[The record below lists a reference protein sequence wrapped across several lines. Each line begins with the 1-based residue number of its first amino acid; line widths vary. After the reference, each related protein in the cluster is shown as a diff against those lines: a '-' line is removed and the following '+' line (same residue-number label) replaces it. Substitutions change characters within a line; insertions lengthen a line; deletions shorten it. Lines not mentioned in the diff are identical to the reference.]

1 MKKFEESPLYRIM
14 HPRSVAFWG
23 ASSNPVGMG
32 TVQLSNLLALGYEGR
47 IYPMHPREN
56 EVMGL
61 PAYAHASDLPEPAD
75 VAVFVLPTK
84 VVPEILE
91 ECGRAGIKRAIIVSA
106 GFGEMGPEGKLQ
118 QDRIVELARTYDI
131 SFIGPNCIGVVNP
144 YAKFNTTFYP
154 YEAVPGFIGMASQ
167 SGSFITQMFTHLE
180 KFGIGFSQA
189 ASVGNEAL
197 LGLTD
202 CVEYLGQCPKTTVI
216 GLYIEAIRNGR
227 QFVEVAREVSK
238 IKPIVAFYVGGSK
251 AGSRA
256 GLSHTGA
263 LAGPD
268 AVYDG
273 IFRQCGI
280 TRASS
285 IEELFDFCY
294 VLGSQPLPAGK
305 RLAILTHS
313 GGPGAAASDAAER
326 TGLELVDFSPE
337 TVERLKPLLPG
348 TASIRNPVDMTFTRN
363 YSDYIET
370 LPQVLLGDERVDS
383 MFLYCLMPHRRVINS
398 VASSQLADPTQAVAV
413 AAEYIKGQAATAA
426 ALSPTYGKPVVG
438 ATFCT
443 RKDLFVQEL
452 QDRGFPCLPSPERA
466 IKALGA
472 LTRYAE
478 WRHAAG

>member
-1 MKKFEESPLYRIM
+1 MKKYEESPLYRIM

-32 TVQLSNLLALGYEGR
+32 TVQLSQLLALNFEGR
-47 IYPMHPREN
+47 VYPMHPREK

-61 PAYAHASDLPEPAD
+61 PAYAHAKDLPEPAD

-91 ECGRAGIKRAIIVSA
+91 ECGEAGIKHAIIVSA
-106 GFGEMGPEGKLQ
+106 GFGEMGEEGRQQ
-118 QDRIVELARTYDI
+118 QDRIVEIARKYGI

-144 YAKFNTTFYP
+144 YAKFNSTFYP

-180 KFGIGFSQA
+180 KFGLGFSQA
-189 ASVGNEAL
+189 ASVGNEAM

-227 QFVEVAREVSK
+227 RFVEVAREVSRT
-238 IKPIVAFYVGGSK
+238 KPIVAFYVGGSK

-256 GLSHTGA
+256 GMSHTGA

-268 AVYDG
+268 PVYDG

-294 VLGSQPLPAGK
+294 VLGTQPLPTGK
-305 RLAILTHS
+305 QLAILTHS

-326 TGLELVDFSPE
+326 SGLDLVDFSPE
-337 TVERLKPLLPG
+337 TQERLKPLLPG

-363 YSDYIET
+363 YSDYIDT
-370 LPQVLLGDERVDS
+370 LPKVLLEDPVVQS

-398 VASSQLADPTQAVAV
+398 VAGIQIPDPVQAEAMAVA
-413 AAEYIKGQAATAA
+413 YIKAQAETAA
-426 ALSPTYGKPVVG
+426 SLSPSYGKPVVG

-478 WRHAAG
+478 WRRTAA